1 METKEEKG
9 ERIAKASMEVI
20 ELLGDGGFTNG
31 ESAVILT
38 RCLASLIVANTDKG
52 KRDETLA
59 TGIMLPTESVARLE
73 KAIDAGVLEKPEEGG
88 GE

>member
-1 METKEEKG
+1 MKTKEKG
-9 ERIAKASMEVI
+9 ERMAKASMEVI

-31 ESAVILT
+31 ESIIILV
-38 RCLASLIVANTDKG
+38 RCLASLIVANPDKG

-59 TGIMLPTESVARLE
+59 AGIMLLTETVARLE